1 MIAKASILH
10 QLDHFVFE
18 EYKTSASSLG
28 LYRILFAGYVLLLVF
43 PQHLWVSNF
52 PNSFFNP
59 PVGLTMFFTG
69 FPDYRFFM
77 IVNVLSI
84 LAAVWL
90 LFGYHTGI
98 ASISLALLWLTGNC
112 WAYSFGKINHD
123 ILLILALPIMQAAGW
138 GKAYSMDALS
148 HSPESEIQTRGWA
161 VALMALIVALA
172 MLTAAWAK
180 LASGWPDPHSHAV
193 QAHLLFNDLVVG
205 RSNWFVKHILT
216 IHLGT
221 FWELL
226 DDSTVLVESAFI
238 LTVLWRPA
246 FRVVCALACFLHLG
260 IALTMEIAY
269 VANLIVY
276 AAFCN
281 WSVVEFRAR
290 NLLRAWNSMLGKLS
304 APWLLV
310 FGGAIAFVYL
320 RFGGNPLGLLF
331 SAESD
336 PVGVAICGLGS
347 IIGAVFLIGAI
358 RNLTRQRLKGV
369 S

>member
-1 MIAKASILH
+1 VIAKTSI
-10 QLDHFVFE
+10 LDHFVFE

-59 PVGLTMFFTG
+59 PVGVTAFFTG
-69 FPDYRFFM
+69 FPDSRFFL
-77 IVNVLSI
+77 IINALSI

-123 ILLILALPIMQAAGW
+123 ILLILTLPVMQAAGW
-138 GKAYSMDALS
+138 GREYSMDAFRYPS
-148 HSPESEIQTRGWA
+148 VAEKQTRPWA
-161 VALMALIVALA
+161 IALMALIVALA

-180 LASGWPDPHSHAV
+180 FASGWFDPHSHAV
-193 QAHLLFNDLVVG
+193 QGHLLFNDLVVG
-205 RSNWFVKHILT
+205 RSNWFVKYILPV
-216 IHLGT
+216 HLGA
-221 FWELL
+221 FWEFL
-226 DDSTVLVESAFI
+226 DDSTVLLESAFM

-281 WSVVEFRAR
+281 WSVIESRAG

-304 APWLLV
+304 APWLLAFSGV
-310 FGGAIAFVYL
+310 IIFVYL
-320 RFGGNPLGLLF
+320 RFGGNPVGLLF
-331 SAESD
+331 PDEWD
-336 PVGVAICGLGS
+336 PVGVVICTLGALVA
-347 IIGAVFLIGAI
+347 AVFLLGVI
-358 RNLTRQRLKGV
+358 RELTHHKLTRA